1 MPSVRRLRLK
11 GTISFNFRPVE
22 TVILDV
28 LEKMAVGVETVETVE
43 TVKTVKTVETVKWN
57 LWFLKGIQFVREL
70 PIEMLKEYGGSLPK
84 NWVW

>member
-43 TVKTVKTVETVKWN
+43 TVEWN

>member
-43 TVKTVKTVETVKWN
+43 TVKWN

>member
-28 LEKMAVGVETVETVE
+28 LEKMAVGVETVETV
-43 TVKTVKTVETVKWN
+43 KWN